1 MLVNKGYI
9 YLDTQGIQI
18 QQFTSVPLF
27 FDVTSSDYFL
37 LEFFDK
43 ESIEKFGREVLDQS
57 TLQQIKEGTVS
68 LLLYNRLEGFLSYI
82 DTIYKLFVVE
92 YGIPEEKIV
101 LLSNNNRVLSV
112 TKDVANKYKKQ
123 EIVCVWVR
131 HFEMI
136 TQRHI
141 MRVNSSS
148 RTYQSSYSK
157 KFLCLN
163 RRWRLH
169 RPTLVSLLKI
179 RGLLEL
185 GHVSL
190 AECEGYNWGTTFDS
204 MLEANKDTEIYNS
217 LVNHRALLTE
227 IPDMYLDTTTQ
238 EFNLPLLDKKQLV
251 YYNETY
257 FSVIPE
263 TLFYKNDEGVFFTEK
278 VFKSIIVE
286 HPFIIVS
293 RPKFLSS
300 MKELGYKTFS
310 AFINENYDDE
320 YDDGKRMMMVVDE
333 IERLCK
339 LSGSELQDF
348 IEGCREICAFNK
360 THFYSPPY
368 RKRFFTRLN

>member
-1 MLVNKGYI
+1 
-9 YLDTQGIQI
+9 
-18 QQFTSVPLF
+18 
-27 FDVTSSDYFL
+27 
-37 LEFFDK
+37 
-43 ESIEKFGREVLDQS
+43 
-57 TLQQIKEGTVS
+57 
-68 LLLYNRLEGFLSYI
+68 
-82 DTIYKLFVVE
+82 
-92 YGIPEEKIV
+92 
-101 LLSNNNRVLSV
+101 
-112 TKDVANKYKKQ
+112 
-123 EIVCVWVR
+123 
-131 HFEMI
+131 
-136 TQRHI
+136 
-141 MRVNSSS
+141 
-148 RTYQSSYSK
+148 
-157 KFLCLN
+157 
-163 RRWRLH
+163 
-169 RPTLVSLLKI
+169 
-179 RGLLEL
+179 
-185 GHVSL
+185 
-190 AECEGYNWGTTFDS
+190 